1 MLAVREHGKTGRSM
15 MMLKLMQEIQSFT
28 ISLEMFSINNVILIS
43 ETEKLHVLFLCLQRE
58 RNDKK
63 DIIHNYIFLSSTTNH
78 PSIVLTQLCEKLL
91 ILAEGSKI

>member
-1 MLAVREHGKTGRSM
+1 M
-15 MMLKLMQEIQSFT
+15 MMFKLMQEIQPFT
-28 ISLEMFSINNVILIS
+28 INLEIFSINNVILIS

-63 DIIHNYIFLSSTTNH
+63 DIIQLYILVFTTKH